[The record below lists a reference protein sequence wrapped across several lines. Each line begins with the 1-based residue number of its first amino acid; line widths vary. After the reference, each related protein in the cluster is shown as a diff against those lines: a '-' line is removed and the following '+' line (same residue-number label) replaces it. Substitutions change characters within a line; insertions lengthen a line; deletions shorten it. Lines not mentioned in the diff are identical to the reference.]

1 MTTKPESRPTEP
13 VPKELVAE
21 RAQDRRALGVRD
33 VIYPAESWHVSRY
46 EALRQVGAALK
57 ALTDPR
63 KDADTLRRE
72 IQALLARVEATRQ
85 GAWEA
90 YLLASEQNLFHRDQF
105 ASFGEPDYVEM
116 DDDEKGG
123 EIKAMWKMRR
133 DTKEHWGIFEVYA
146 AGDARDQPTLFSLP
160 FRDVALDTLPKDC
173 QKIHLTDKQIAAAF
187 MLLDVLE
194 TALRDMR
201 QFARDATVEQ
211 TWQRMIK
218 QSQFYRGAVE
228 MALQTLPGDYYSHWR
243 SSPGSSEMSSSQ
255 DRQDKPRAQISMD
268 EAPSAIA
275 EVAATARAM
284 RVVALDI
291 VAAFYAKTITR
302 CESQMT
308 RAGES
313 AWIDTVL
320 RELTEQI
327 ARYRRICDGYEKAM
341 LAWAKVTLP
350 PGMAVMR
357 ITQPVPD
364 GVPLLALIPENP
376 QADPISLPDP
386 SSAER

>member
-1 MTTKPESRPTEP
+1 MTTKPQTRSATPAH
-13 VPKELVAE
+13 KELVAA
-21 RAQDRRALGVRD
+21 RADDRRALGVRD
-33 VIYPAESWHVSRY
+33 VIYPAESWHIARY
-46 EALRQVGAALK
+46 EAMRQVGSQLK

-72 IQALLARVEATRQ
+72 IQALLARVDATRQ

-133 DTKEHWGIFEVYA
+133 DTKDHWGIFEVFA
-146 AGDARDQPTLFSLP
+146 DGDARGQPILFSLP

-173 QKIHLTDKQIAAAF
+173 QTIHLTDKQIAAAF

-194 TALRDMR
+194 TVLRDMR
-201 QFARDATVEQ
+201 QFVRDATVEQ

-218 QSQFYRGAVE
+218 QSQFYRRAVE
-228 MALQTLPGDYYSHWR
+228 GALKTLPGDYYSHWR
-243 SSPGSSEMSSSQ
+243 PSPGPTDLSSSP
-255 DRQDKPRAQISMD
+255 DKQATPRAQISMD

-284 RVVALDI
+284 RVVALGI
-291 VAAFYAKTITR
+291 VATFYATTITR

-376 QADPISLPDP
+376 QTDPISLPDL